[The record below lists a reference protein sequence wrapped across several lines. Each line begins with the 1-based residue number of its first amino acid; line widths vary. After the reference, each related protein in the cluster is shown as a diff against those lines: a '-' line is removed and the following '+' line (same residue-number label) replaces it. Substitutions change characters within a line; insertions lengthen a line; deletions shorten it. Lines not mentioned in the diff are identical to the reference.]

1 MQKNPHKKKN
11 DAHGCNGTALRNVG
25 NYGVFASEM
34 LISNSYSIQNQNKNC
49 FQKPNCFF
57 TFSME
62 TDVAGSGSALGMIS
76 RGVFNVAVFVA
87 NFPIVFLVFV
97 FSCISYILAGNRG
110 CRQWWCIGDVLERC
124 I

>member
-1 MQKNPHKKKN
+1 M
-11 DAHGCNGTALRNVG
+11 RNVG

-110 CRQWWCIGDVLERC
+110 CRQWWCIGMFWRGVFNLDSLQS
-124 I
+124 